1 LNIFSK
7 FASGESQQL
16 VPKSQNHQE
25 KENMFLCL
33 EASVG
38 DLFVLITTVQAPTV
52 FLACVENSG
61 VETNWLDSGVLVFP
75 TW

>member
-1 LNIFSK
+1 MNID
-7 FASGESQQL
+7 L
-16 VPKSQNHQE
+16 
-25 KENMFLCL
+25 L

-38 DLFVLITTVQAPTV
+38 DLFVLITTVQAPSLV

>member
-1 LNIFSK
+1 MNID
-7 FASGESQQL
+7 L
-16 VPKSQNHQE
+16 
-25 KENMFLCL
+25 L

-38 DLFVLITTVQAPTV
+38 DLFVLYNSSGTHSLV
-52 FLACVENSG
+52 FLAYVENSG